1 MWSTEGRAS
10 AFYRRLPNGN
20 DGPSAIRALPRHPDR
35 PGQAA
40 PPGLGAQP
48 RFTSTVLSAGKQ
60 RALFRRWA
68 SDGTR
73 PHERLTGLV
82 ALLHPAS
89 STQIRNLTVG
99 SVDQRNR
106 ALALLGR
113 PLTVAADPT
122 TWAAVQACL
131 AHRDQ
136 LATLKPA
143 PHRGRGAV
151 EQPWGLDLLREAEL
165 DARLEA
171 GEAGQ
176 PEFWVRT
183 DVVP

>member
-1 MWSTEGRAS
+1 MWSTEGRFS
-10 AFYRRLPNGN
+10 AFYRRLSNGN
-20 DGPSAIRALPRHPDR
+20 DGPSAIRTLPRHPDR

-40 PPGLGAQP
+40 PHGLGAQP
-48 RFTSTVLSAGKQ
+48 RFTGTVLSAGKQ

-68 SDGTR
+68 TDGTH

-82 ALLHPAS
+82 ALL
-89 STQIRNLTVG
+89 
-99 SVDQRNR
+99 
-106 ALALLGR
+106 GR
-113 PLTVAADPT
+113 PLTVPADPA

-183 DVVP
+183 DVVPQGLEAQAVQAVA

>member
-1 MWSTEGRAS
+1 M
-10 AFYRRLPNGN
+10 
-20 DGPSAIRALPRHPDR
+20 
-35 PGQAA
+35 
-40 PPGLGAQP
+40 
-48 RFTSTVLSAGKQ
+48 
-60 RALFRRWA
+60 A

-106 ALALLGR
+106 ALAQLGR

-136 LATLKPA
+136 LATLKTA

-151 EQPWGLDLLREAEL
+151 EQPWGLDLYEKPSLAPGWRRAKQASPSSGSEPTSCHRGSRPRRCRRSRSSSKECPATGWCS
-165 DARLEA
+165 RN
-171 GEAGQ
+171 
-176 PEFWVRT
+176 R
-183 DVVP
+183 